1 MAYQNAEGKGR
12 FENLTN
18 LAEVVVVTVEFVGV
32 IPVVIVQVAVM
43 TETLRAEVVAVM
55 AVALV

>member
-1 MAYQNAEGKGR
+1 MRRGKGR
-12 FENLTN
+12 FEKLTN
-18 LAEVVVVTVEFVGV
+18 LAEVVVVIVEFVGV

-43 TETLRAEVVAVM
+43 TETLRVEAVVVI